1 MCLKAINAC
10 FRPTI
15 LPTSYY
21 LLSSEKCALQKS
33 GQFRKHAAHKK
44 CVSLESDALQKMV
57 SSENAQFRRSVPFRN
72 WSVQKSVH
80 FRKVVSLQNVQFTK
94 SAHFRKWPVH
104 CD

>member
-57 SSENAQFRRSVPFRN
+57 SSENARFGK
-72 WSVQKSVH
+72 SVQ
-80 FRKVVSLQNVQFTK
+80 FRKVHTSENAQFTK
-94 SAHFRKWPVH
+94 VH
-104 CD
+104 TSENG